1 MAKALE
7 ALHPEVRWYIEDVAR
22 QVRRR
27 RWMGAAQRFG
37 WMAFGLTGAFTLTLW
52 LSGATGAAG
61 LAIAGVFAVA
71 VLTGAVLCALPV
83 LRKPIALEQVALFID
98 ERHPELES
106 RISTALDLAANDREG
121 VSTWL
126 TERFLEESLERVR
139 ATSLADLLDPKPARS
154 LGYAAAAMG
163 ISSLVLLYV
172 SVGTWLPAFS
182 WLVPGATIKTAAL
195 PFSVEP
201 GDVRVRR
208 GDNQM
213 IWIRTTQAD
222 REVILRWR
230 AAGAEW
236 QEIPAH
242 PSGTERV
249 YYHEFTNVQQDI
261 QYQVRYGRQRSKEFQ
276 VTAWLPPDVTGIG
289 LRYHYPEYLR
299 QPSREVP
306 NSGNIAAIEGT
317 NVDVDVWTNKPVAK
331 AEMVLESG
339 ERISLVRKDE
349 TRWQVPVS
357 VTKDDAYRIE
367 LIDQDG
373 EKNEYPARY
382 TIAMSRDRA
391 PAVKIEFPRGDNEV
405 SMLEEVPFNFD
416 VSDDYGFESYG
427 VQFEV
432 AGREPIR
439 IALGEGGQ
447 LVTTAKGSHELRLEE
462 LGLEVGDFITWTV
475 WAEDTKPGR
484 SDYEA
489 MGDPFFLEVRPF
501 KREYREALSGAG
513 QPGAGAQEEGPDKVQ
528 KDILIATW
536 NLRRESKFMDD
547 TEFGEKRGT
556 IIETQEKLMQSLS
569 GPNNPLQG
577 SEEDMKRLKDSMK
590 GSLDALNRAALPDP
604 KAPLSDASVQQQNAL
619 RLISRMKPRD
629 AQVQQTQGGGGG
641 GGGGERSDI
650 SELEMARNRNFYEEE
665 NLTREQQQ
673 ASDQV
678 LNKIKELA
686 QRQQNVNEEIAK
698 LISELQAAKSD
709 EERER
714 LKKQLERLRDEMKS
728 NLERLD
734 KAQQEL
740 NSNAMPNEQTR
751 TAQDSL
757 EKARHQMNRSL
768 ELMDRDDLQ
777 QARAA
782 GSRASE
788 ALDDIQE
795 NLKNFSRDAA
805 SQRMRELQQEM
816 KDLQEKQ
823 KEILAGAQDA
833 QKLHVSPSMD
843 DQKKLEAAQKELG
856 ASKDKLAEDFV
867 KMMDEASE
875 LAARGE
881 QSQELMTRRL
891 GDWMRE
897 TSKEGIYEDIQET
910 KPLIEYGIWENA
922 VAEEQSI
929 DEKLAKAGD
938 KLDAVAESL
947 VGNDLEGMQKALE
960 NLDKL
965 MQREEVARALG
976 EAGEKQ
982 PGGAGAPL
990 DPEDPQGQGAGQPKD
1005 DQNEPGTGAAGEQP
1019 DGEGKPGSGGKE
1031 PSEVQQP
1038 GQGQGGDQPST
1049 EQKAGEAQG
1058 PGSQPGDEQPSR
1070 QPGEGQQPG
1079 DQPAAGQEGQGG
1091 QQQQGQPSPGSPGRG
1106 QRMAGQPQGGTEAGG
1121 AQTGGGGGSFD
1132 PNRAMRDFAE
1142 SGYEE
1147 WLDNL
1152 RNAEALLPDGSPIR
1166 AEVTRLRERVEG
1178 MRREW
1183 RVRSLAPRFDL
1194 FLEMAA
1200 QPLSDTAENLQ
1211 REIERLLSDK
1221 EFLAEDEGDVPER
1234 YREPVAEYF
1243 KRLSESEG
1251 SK

>member
-1 MAKALE
+1 MLKAWE
-7 ALHPEVRWYIEDVAR
+7 SLHPEVRWYIEDVAR

-27 RWMGAAQRFG
+27 RWMGAARRFG
-37 WMAFGLTGAFTLTLW
+37 WMAFALTGVFTLSLW
-52 LSGATGAAG
+52 LSAATGAAG
-61 LAIAGVFAVA
+61 LLVAAIFAAALIAGAVS
-71 VLTGAVLCALPV
+71 CALPV
-83 LRKPIALEQVALFID
+83 LRKPVALEQIALFID

-106 RISTALDLAANDREG
+106 RITTALDLATHDREG
-121 VSTWL
+121 VSEWL
-126 TERFLEESLERVR
+126 TEKFFEESLERVR

-163 ISSLVLLYV
+163 LSSFVLLYL
-172 SVGTWLPAFS
+172 SAGTWLPAIS
-182 WLVPGATIKTAAL
+182 WLVPGVTVKPASL

-201 GDVRVRR
+201 GNVRVRR

-213 IWIRTTQAD
+213 IWIRTTQTD
-222 REVILRWR
+222 REVIVRSR
-230 AAGAEW
+230 EPGAEW
-236 QEIPAH
+236 KEVPAH

-249 YYHEFTNVQQDI
+249 YYHEFSNVQQNI

-276 VTAWLPPDVTGIG
+276 ITAWLPPDVSGID
-289 LRYHYPEYLR
+289 LTYHYPEYLR

-317 NVDVDVWTNKPVAK
+317 TVDIDVWTNKPVAK
-331 AEMVLESG
+331 AEMVLDSG
-339 ERISLVRKDE
+339 DRLSLVRKDE
-349 TRWQVPVS
+349 TRWQVPLS

-367 LIDQDG
+367 LVDQEG
-373 EKNEYPARY
+373 EKNEYPSRY

-391 PAVKIEFPRGDNEV
+391 PEVKIEFPRGDNEV

-416 VSDDYGFESYG
+416 VSDDYGFESFG

-439 IALGEGGQ
+439 IPLGEGGT
-447 LVTTAKGSHELRLEE
+447 LTTTAKGSHELRLED

-484 SDYEA
+484 SDYES

-501 KREYREALSGAG
+501 RREYREALSGAG
-513 QPGAGAQEEGPDKVQ
+513 QSGAGAQEEGPDKTQ

-547 TEFGEKRGT
+547 TEFTEKRGT
-556 IIETQEKLMQSLS
+556 IVETQEKLLESLS
-569 GPNNPLQG
+569 GANSPLQG
-577 SEEDMKRLKDSMK
+577 SEEEMDRLKAAMK
-590 GSLDALNRAALPDP
+590 GSLEALNRAALPEP
-604 KAPLSDASVQQQNAL
+604 KAALSDASVQQQNSL
-619 RLISRMKPRD
+619 RSIARMKPRD
-629 AQVQQTQGGGGG
+629 AQVQQSQGGAG

-673 ASDQV
+673 ASDAV

-698 LISELQAAKSD
+698 LISELQTAKTG

-734 KAQQEL
+734 KAKQEL

-751 TAQDSL
+751 SAQEALDR
-757 EKARHQMNRSL
+757 ARHQMNRSL

-795 NLKNFSRDAA
+795 SLQQFGREAA
-805 SQRMRELQQEM
+805 GQRMRELQQQM
-816 KDLQEKQ
+816 NDLQEKQ
-823 KEILAGAQDA
+823 QEILAGAQAA
-833 QKLHVSPSMD
+833 QELHLSPSMA
-843 DQKKLEAAQKELG
+843 DQKKLEEAQKQLG
-856 ASKDKLAEDFV
+856 ASKDKLAEDFAA
-867 KMMDEASE
+867 MMGEASE

-881 QSQELMTRRL
+881 QSQELMSRRL

-910 KPLIEYGIWENA
+910 KPLIEYGIWDNA
-922 VAEEQSI
+922 LAEERNI
-929 DEKLAKAGD
+929 GDKLAKAGD

-960 NLDKL
+960 NLDQL

-976 EAGEKQ
+976 DQGEKQ
-982 PGGAGAPL
+982 PGQGGAPL
-990 DPEDPQGQGAGQPKD
+990 DQDNPQGNGPGEAKDNPEQP
-1005 DQNEPGTGAAGEQP
+1005 GGGAGEQKEGEP
-1019 DGEGKPGSGGKE
+1019 QPGEGGKT
-1031 PSEVQQP
+1031 PSDDPQ
-1038 GQGQGGDQPST
+1038 
-1049 EQKAGEAQG
+1049 AGAEQG
-1058 PGSQPGDEQPSR
+1058 PGSQPGEDQQSQ
-1070 QPGEGQQPG
+1070 QPGAGQQPG
-1079 DQPAAGQEGQGG
+1079 DQPSSG
-1091 QQQQGQPSPGSPGRG
+1091 QQGAGDQQQPQGQPSQGAQRG
-1106 QRMAGQPQGGTEAGG
+1106 GERMAGGPQGGPDTGG
-1121 AQTGGGGGSFD
+1121 AQTGGGTGNFD

-1147 WLDNL
+1147 WLENL
-1152 RNAEALLPDGSPIR
+1152 RDAEALLPDGSPIR
-1166 AEVTRLRERVEG
+1166 TEVMKLRERVEG

-1200 QPLSDTAENLQ
+1200 RPLADTAEDLQ
-1211 REIERLLSDK
+1211 REIEKLLSDK
-1221 EFLAEDEGDVPER
+1221 EFLAQDEGDVPER

-1251 SK
+1251 LK

>member
-1 MAKALE
+1 MSKAWE

-22 QVRRR
+22 EVRRR

-37 WMAFGLTGAFTLTLW
+37 WIAFVLTGVFTLTLW
-52 LSGATGAAG
+52 LTAASGAAG
-61 LAIAGVFAVA
+61 LIVVGIFAAALVA
-71 VLTGAVLCALPV
+71 GAVSCVIPV
-83 LRKPIALEQVALFID
+83 LRKPVAIEQVALFID

-106 RISTALDLAANDREG
+106 RISTALDLTTHNREG
-121 VSTWL
+121 VSAWL
-126 TERFLEESLERVR
+126 TEKFLEESLERVR
-139 ATSLADLLDPKPARS
+139 ATSIADLLDPKPARS
-154 LGYAAAAMG
+154 LGFAAAAMG
-163 ISSLVLLYV
+163 LSSLILLFL
-172 SVGTWLPAFS
+172 SAGTWLPAFS
-182 WLVPGATIKTAAL
+182 LLVPGINVKTAAL

-222 REVILRWR
+222 REVLVRFR
-230 AAGAEW
+230 EPGAEW
-236 QEIPAH
+236 QELPAH
-242 PSGTERV
+242 PSGSERV

-276 VTAWLPPDVTGIG
+276 ITAWLPPDVTGID
-289 LRYHYPEYLR
+289 LTYHYPDYLR

-317 NVDVDVWTNKPVAK
+317 TVDVDVWTNKSVAK
-331 AEMVLESG
+331 AEMVLDSG
-339 ERISLVRKDE
+339 ERLSLVRKDE

-367 LIDQDG
+367 LIDQEG
-373 EKNEYPARY
+373 EKNEYPSRY

-391 PAVKIEFPRGDNEV
+391 PEVKIEFPRGDNEV
-405 SMLEEVPFNFD
+405 SMLEEVPFNFN
-416 VSDDYGFESYG
+416 VSDDYGFESFG

-432 AGREPIR
+432 AGREPVR
-439 IALGEGGQ
+439 IPLGEGGS
-447 LVTTAKGSHELRLEE
+447 LVTTAKGSHELRLED

-513 QPGAGAQEEGPDKVQ
+513 QGQPGAQEEGPDKVQ

-536 NLRRESKFMDD
+536 NLRRDSKFMDD
-547 TEFGEKRGT
+547 TEFAEKRGT
-556 IIETQEKLMQSLS
+556 IVETQEKLLQSLS
-569 GPNNPLQG
+569 GPESPLQG
-577 SEEDMKRLKDSMK
+577 SEEDIGRLKEAMK
-590 GSLDALNRAALPDP
+590 GSLDGLNRAALPDP
-604 KAPLSDASVQQQNAL
+604 KAPLSDATVQQQNAL
-619 RLISRMKPRD
+619 RMMGRLKPRD
-629 AQVQQTQGGGGG
+629 AQVQQSQGGGGGG
-641 GGGGERSDI
+641 GGGGERADI

-673 ASDQV
+673 ASDAV

-698 LISELQAAKSD
+698 LISELQTAKND

-740 NSNAMPNEQTR
+740 SSNGMPNEQTR
-751 TAQDSL
+751 DAQESL
-757 EKARHQMNRSL
+757 DRARHQMNRSL

-788 ALDDIQE
+788 ALEDIQE
-795 NLKNFSRDAA
+795 HLQQFSREGAA
-805 SQRMRELQQEM
+805 QRMRELQQQM
-816 KDLQEKQ
+816 RDLQEKQ
-823 KEILAGAQDA
+823 KDILAGAEKA
-833 QKLHVSPSMD
+833 QALHLSPSME
-843 DQKKLEAAQKELG
+843 DQKELEAAQKQLG
-856 ASKDKLAEDFV
+856 ESKDKLAEDFV
-867 KMMDEASE
+867 KMMGEASE
-875 LAARGE
+875 LAARGG

-910 KPLIEYGIWENA
+910 KPFVEYGLWDNA
-922 VAEEQSI
+922 LSEERSI
-929 DEKLAKAGD
+929 GDKLAKAGE

-947 VGNDLEGMQKALE
+947 VGNNLEGMQKALE
-960 NLDKL
+960 SLDKL

-976 EAGEKQ
+976 EQGEKQ
-982 PGGAGAPL
+982 PGAGGAPL
-990 DPEDPQGQGAGQPKD
+990 EQEDAQSKGAGEPKD
-1005 DQNEPGTGAAGEQP
+1005 DQNQPGNGTG
-1019 DGEGKPGSGGKE
+1019 
-1031 PSEVQQP
+1031 
-1038 GQGQGGDQPST
+1038 
-1049 EQKAGEAQG
+1049 EQKEGE
-1058 PGSQPGDEQPSR
+1058 P
-1070 QPGEGQQPG
+1070 QQ
-1079 DQPAAGQEGQGG
+1079 GQGG
-1091 QQQQGQPSPGSPGRG
+1091 QQPGEEQQPGSEQGQGSQPGEQTSPRAGEQNSQQPGEDQQPGNQPSSGQQGADGQQQQQQSQPNAGEPRGG
-1106 QRMAGQPQGGTEAGG
+1106 QRQAGRPRGGNDRGG
-1121 AQTGGGGGSFD
+1121 AQTGGTGDFD
-1132 PNRAMRDFAE
+1132 TDLAMRDFAE
-1142 SGYEE
+1142 NGYEE

-1152 RNAEALLPDGSPIR
+1152 RDAESLLPMDSPIR
-1166 AEVTRLRERVEG
+1166 SEVTRLRERVEG

-1183 RVRSLAPRFDL
+1183 RARSLAPRFEL

-1200 QPLSDTAENLQ
+1200 QPLADTTEDLQ

-1221 EFLAEDEGDVPER
+1221 EFLAEDEGDVPDR
-1234 YREPVAEYF
+1234 YREPVADYF

-1251 SK
+1251 LK